1 MRLTGKIIG
10 AALEVHKLL
19 GPGFV
24 ESIYHRAMLHELN
37 LRGLSTQTELRI
49 DIHYKNEI
57 VGKHRLDTIVEKTVI
72 VEIKAVSGIV
82 DVHIAQA
89 ISYLKAT
96 DLELALLLDFGQPRL
111 SWKRLIRSREC
122 RELRELL

>member
-1 MRLTGKIIG
+1 MKSTSC
-10 AALEVHKLL
+10 L

-57 VGKHRLDTIVEKTVI
+57 VGKHRLDIIVEKTVI

-96 DLELALLLDFGQPRL
+96 DLELALLLNFGPPRL
-111 SWKRLIRSREC
+111 SWKRLIRRRGC